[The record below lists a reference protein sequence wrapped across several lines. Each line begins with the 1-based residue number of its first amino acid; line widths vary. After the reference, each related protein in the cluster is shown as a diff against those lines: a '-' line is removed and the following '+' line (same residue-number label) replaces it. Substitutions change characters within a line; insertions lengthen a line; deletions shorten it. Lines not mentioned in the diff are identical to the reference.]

1 MQLSDIDF
9 KALKLPVH
17 PQALSA
23 ILQLDDHTEMN
34 FRELDSLIRVDQG
47 ISAGILKLANSSFYS
62 RGNKITSL
70 QNAISLLGFKLIRSM
85 VVLLTTKSLF
95 EVGNYEKFRVLV
107 YRHSVVVAIVSKS
120 LAAELGLAHLQE
132 EAFIAG
138 LLHDIGKVILNVQD
152 RAKFIEALKL
162 SLEQGLN
169 SLEAER
175 RVFGLDHT
183 EVGRAAAEAWRLPEL
198 LVHAIAEHEK
208 SSHAIPDSDHGR
220 LLLILQ
226 YADAVA
232 KKAGFGIYRADVDHR
247 CTQIA
252 ELLGLTAAQ
261 RDANEKRQKERLEAD
276 PFFRYCTG
284 LVA

>member
-9 KALKLPVH
+9 KSLKLPVH

-62 RGNKITSL
+62 RGNKVTSL

-95 EVGNYEKFRVLV
+95 ELGNYEKFRILV
-107 YRHSVVVAIVSKS
+107 YRHSIVVAIASKT
-120 LAAELGLAHLQE
+120 LAKEIGLAHLQE

-152 RAKFIEALKL
+152 RAKFIETLKL

-169 SLEAER
+169 SVEAER
-175 RVFGLDHT
+175 RIFGIDHT
-183 EVGRAAAEAWRLPEL
+183 EVGNAAAEAWKLPEL
-198 LVHAIAEHEK
+198 LVYAIAHHEK
-208 SSHAIPDSDHGR
+208 FSNAAPKNEYEHIQ
-220 LLLILQ
+220 LIVQ

-232 KKAGFGIYRADVDHR
+232 KKSGFGIYRAEVDYR
-247 CTQIA
+247 CAQLA
-252 ELLGLTAAQ
+252 ELLGLTAEQ

-276 PFFRYCTG
+276 PFFRFCTG

>member
-107 YRHSVVVAIVSKS
+107 YRHSVVVAIVSKA

-152 RAKFIEALKL
+152 RAKFIESLKL

-208 SSHAIPDSDHGR
+208 FSYSVSGSDHER

-247 CTQIA
+247 CAQIA